1 MFIGFIPVLCGFIA
15 ALVSLRNQQAGRVLW
30 FICALLVTIW
40 AVRHGS
46 NHLPQLRQLGS
57 W

>member
-1 MFIGFIPVLCGFIA
+1 MFIGFIPVLVGFIA
-15 ALVSLRNQQAGRVLW
+15 ALTSLKDQRAGRMLW
-30 FICALLVTIW
+30 FVCALLVTIW

-46 NHLPQLRQLGS
+46 NHLPALRKLGS

>member
-15 ALVSLRNQQAGRVLW
+15 ALVSLRNQQTGRVLW
-30 FICALLVTIW
+30 FVCALLVTVW

-46 NHLPQLRQLGS
+46 NHLPNLRQLGS